1 MDYWYTQHGW
11 ISKKIILRE
20 ETCPKELSTLMIPYI
35 WHSRVNQTI
44 LSIEGK
50 RLPYWIPL
58 GRWGHRLTGMWRE
71 TFWSNVYILYHDTGL
86 DSTGMW
92 YNLLLAFDLLHL
104 VGLSLGPSMLL
115 QMTLFHSFSWIV
127 EHIWW
132 STPHILWFLKTNVLE
147 GWASFGLE
155 VLWQLTCSASLIP
168 GSQAGH
174 PQIFNVISLYLLTV
188 YLLKLLHS
196 LSFQYVTKPKT

>member
-1 MDYWYTQHGW
+1 MHPKLLIYASPLSPLVT
-11 ISKKIILRE
+11 ISLFSMSVNLFLFCKKV
-20 ETCPKELSTLMIPYI
+20 
-35 WHSRVNQTI
+35 H
-44 LSIEGK
+44 
-50 RLPYWIPL
+50 
-58 GRWGHRLTGMWRE
+58 
-71 TFWSNVYILYHDTGL
+71 LYHFL